1 MAIDIDSSFYRTGT
15 ATVAAN
21 GTTVTGQGTSWQ
33 TALRAG
39 DMFGTHVGDGVRILS
54 VNSNT
59 SLTLAWPWKGPAQTA
74 AGYEVQLTLQA
85 IGYQK
90 AVREL
95 LQLLTNG
102 NLDAFAGLSKENN
115 QFIVMGASGD
125 IGKKPIAD
133 VTNAIAQ
140 KYTLPAGG
148 ANSQL
153 IDGTGALTTKSGL
166 PISTAVQSALNAKAN
181 LYGGNTFDGA
191 QRFSA
196 PSDFRV
202 GSWGTE
208 VSILNF
214 GWSTEGRSWSL
225 AQSPNEDLTFL
236 KFNLSTGVYY
246 STPVVIKPTGLTVNG
261 SLSKASGTFLID
273 HPLDPLNKNL
283 RHGFVEAPEYLNIY
297 RGTVRLVNGRAT
309 VNIDDYFDMMQGTFW
324 ALNTDVIVSSLQNQD
339 GFSRVRPD
347 GKMTD
352 GTLNIIC
359 EDEAC
364 NDEVAWMVTGRRK
377 DAYVL
382 HLDPNCE
389 RGTGRFISEIEKED

>member
-1 MAIDIDSSFYRTGT
+1 MADNFDQFFPDWTTGT
-15 ATVAAN
+15 LTITSGSKNFTATNAQLNIAPV
-21 GTTVTGQGTSWQ
+21 
-33 TALRAG
+33 RAG
-39 DMFGTHVGDGVRILS
+39 DTIITPSGLSLIIATINANGNGGTLFF
-54 VNSNT
+54 N
-59 SLTLAWPWKGPAQTA
+59 APAAA
-74 AGYEVQLTLQA
+74 AGTFQTCIRFQSDNSRYT
-85 IGYQK
+85 G
-90 AVREL
+90 AVAAL
-95 LQLLTNG
+95 VKLATGG
-102 NLDAFAGLSKENN
+102 NLFSLAGIALKEGDYLRALGAGILGVMQGKNLDELASLAKANN
-115 QFIVMGASGD
+115 QFITMGANGS
-125 IGKKPIAD
+125 IASKPIAD
-133 VTNAIAQ
+133 ITNAIDS
-140 KYTLPAGG
+140 KFDKAGG
-148 ANSQL
+148 TVAGNLDMQ
-153 IDGTGALTTKSGL
+153 GTARLRSDNQRDNTPFQYIRDYNYVNRWAFLMYPDNDFLYCVWSGAGY
-166 PISTAVQSALNAKAN
+166 VR
-181 LYGGNTFDGA
+181 DVV
-191 QRFSA
+191 RF
-196 PSDFRV
+196 RQN
-202 GSWGTE
+202 GS
-208 VSILNF
+208 VNF
-214 GWSTEGRSWSL
+214 
-225 AQSPNEDLTFL
+225 F
-236 KFNLSTGVYY
+236 
-246 STPVVIKPTGLTVNG
+246 G
-261 SLSKASGTFLID
+261 SLSKGSGTFLID